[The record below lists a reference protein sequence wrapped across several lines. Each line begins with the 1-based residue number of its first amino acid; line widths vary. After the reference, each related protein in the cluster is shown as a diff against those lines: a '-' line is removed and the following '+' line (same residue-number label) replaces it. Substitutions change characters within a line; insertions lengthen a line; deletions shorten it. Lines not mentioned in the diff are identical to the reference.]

1 MKSKHKQSKHKTQAN
16 ANTTQTLPHLLTQAN
31 TNRISNT
38 RVCIAIMPAKGAIEM
53 RLSEEAVQEVF
64 AAATSNIPAEVI
76 HKLVE
81 SAASVFSKASKD
93 PRECTRKLVVSH
105 TWIMLP
111 LTEASPSQIIHIDSL
126 IS

>member
-1 MKSKHKQSKHKTQAN
+1 MKSKNEKLKTN
-16 ANTTQTLPHLLTQAN
+16 EETCHLK
-31 TNRISNT
+31 
-38 RVCIAIMPAKGAIEM
+38 RVIAMPARGATEM

-81 SAASVFSKASKD
+81 SAAIVFSKASKD

-111 LTEASPSQIIHIDSL
+111 LTEASPSQTSTL
-126 IS
+126 IR

>member
-1 MKSKHKQSKHKTQAN
+1 MKSKNEKLKTN
-16 ANTTQTLPHLLTQAN
+16 EETCHLK
-31 TNRISNT
+31 
-38 RVCIAIMPAKGAIEM
+38 RVIAMPARGATEM

-105 TWIMLP
+105 TWILLP
-111 LTEASPSQIIHIDSL
+111 LSEVFPSQIIHVDSL